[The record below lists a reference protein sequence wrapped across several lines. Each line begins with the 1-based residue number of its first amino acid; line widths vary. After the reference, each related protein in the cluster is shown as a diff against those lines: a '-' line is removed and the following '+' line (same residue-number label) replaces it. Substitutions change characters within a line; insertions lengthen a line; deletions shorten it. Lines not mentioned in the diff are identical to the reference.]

1 MNSEKKCPNCNEW
14 TAWTQLLTDKCQHC
28 GQLLVAEEHQRI
40 SKIQQEEKEYQE
52 NIFYHPKEGDGPFM
66 FVTRKVAM
74 VLHMIFA
81 AITWAFMWF
90 TVTFSG

>member
-1 MNSEKKCPNCNEW
+1 MQSEKKCENCGKW
-14 TAWTQLLTDKCQHC
+14 TTWTQALSDTCEHC
-28 GQLLVAEEHQRI
+28 GELLQAEELTRI
-40 SKIQQEEKEYQE
+40 SKIQQEEKEYQD

-74 VLHMIFA
+74 VLHMVFA